1 MFEHVHV
8 VVMNAAMN
16 IAMRVAMYVV
26 VVVVAGG
33 GGGVP
38 TVWEVRSSTGRKPR
52 Q

>member
-16 IAMRVAMYVV
+16 IAMRVAMH
-26 VVVVAGG
+26 VVVVA